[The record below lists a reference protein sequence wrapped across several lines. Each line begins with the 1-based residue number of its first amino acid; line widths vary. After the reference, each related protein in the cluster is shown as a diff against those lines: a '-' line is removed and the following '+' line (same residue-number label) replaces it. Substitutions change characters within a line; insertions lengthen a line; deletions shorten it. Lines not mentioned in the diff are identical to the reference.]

1 MLLTNCMDPSKLTS
15 VERRQKGT
23 SERLKVPCPAIIN
36 EYNSHMNGFEIHDQL
51 KTSYEIDRKSRFRY
65 YLRILFNLMDSVVVN
80 VHVIYKKKVNAK
92 MSLLNFK
99 IILIESLINW
109 FSSRKRKI
117 TAEEPQ
123 LTVELPQPLKEPD
136 HIVQFTE
143 KRQRCQYC
151 FTNGKKDVKCFTY
164 CKSCNVLLCVQKD
177 RNCFKLYHSF
187 WKQFYNLTI
196 CWWISQLFD
205 IIIF

>member
-23 SERLKVPCPAIIN
+23 SERLKVPCPAIIK
-36 EYNSHMNGFEIHDQL
+36 EYNSRMNGVNIHDQL
-51 KTSYEIDRKSRFRY
+51 KTSYELIANQGSGLIYEFSSTSW
-65 YLRILFNLMDSVVVN
+65 I
-80 VHVIYKKKVNAK
+80 HVIYKKKVNAK

-99 IILIESLINW
+99 IILAESLINR

-117 TAEEPQ
+117 TAEKPQ
-123 LTVELPQPLKEPD
+123 LTVEVPQPLKEPD

-143 KRQRCQYC
+143 KSQRCQHF
-151 FTNGKKDVKCFTY
+151 FTNGKNDVKCFT
-164 CKSCNVLLCVQKD
+164 CRKSCNISLCVQKD

-187 WKQFYNLTI
+187 
-196 CWWISQLFD
+196 
-205 IIIF
+205 